1 MSTEANKEVVRSLVR
16 DLKNRG
22 NPANAAQL
30 LSSDYTH
37 HFHIPG
43 QDIPQ
48 GLAGSMRVGEIFGE
62 AFPKIEVTL
71 EVLIAEDDYVLERSS
86 VVAFHGGPLLGIPA
100 TNKDVTWTENHL
112 YRFEDGKI
120 AEHWPEA
127 DFAGV
132 LAQIGALG

>member
-1 MSTEANKEVVRSLVR
+1 MSIESNKEVVKALVS
-16 DLKNRG
+16 DVKNRA
-22 NPANAAQL
+22 NPARAGEL
-30 LSSDYTH
+30 LSENYTH

-48 GLAGSMRVGEIFGE
+48 GIAGSMRVGEIFGE
-62 AFPKIEVTL
+62 AFPKIDVTL
-71 EVLIAEDDYVLERSS
+71 EVLVGEGDYVLERSS
-86 VVAFHGGPLLGIPA
+86 VVAFHGGSLLGIPA

-112 YRFEDGKI
+112 YRFEDGRI